1 VGDDLDLWM
10 RYRRGPEPQPPPPK
24 SDPLRMLQDRWN
36 GLSRWRRFWYG
47 TGLLIIAMWILSL
60 VKAPALADPV
70 TTFHDAS
77 GRITGTSTTSP
88 NGVTTFRDRQGRMSG
103 TATRDANGTVTY
115 RDGSGRMTG
124 SATAP
129 RR

>member
-1 VGDDLDLWM
+1 MGPDLDVWM
-10 RYRRGPEPQPPPPK
+10 RHRRGPEPQPPRKP
-24 SDPLRMLQDRWN
+24 DPLRPLQDWWN

-47 TGLLIIAMWILSL
+47 TGLLIFVMWILSF
-60 VKAPALADPV
+60 VPAHAESSTL
-70 TTFHDAS
+70 FYNER
-77 GRITGTSTTSP
+77 GQITGSASSSGNT
-88 NGVTTFRDRQGRMSG
+88 TTFRDRQGRMSG